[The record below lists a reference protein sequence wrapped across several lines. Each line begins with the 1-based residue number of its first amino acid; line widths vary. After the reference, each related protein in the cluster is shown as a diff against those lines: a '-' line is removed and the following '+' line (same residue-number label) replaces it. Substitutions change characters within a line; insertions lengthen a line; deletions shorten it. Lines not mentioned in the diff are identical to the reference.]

1 MVVTDLDGTL
11 LPATREF
18 SHTDLNTLKWLGE
31 QGIMCAIATGRS
43 LFSAKGVL
51 PPDFPI
57 DYLIFSSGAG
67 IMHWP
72 TKTLLMTH
80 KLEQSEIHQ
89 ASGLLQAHEL
99 DFMIHHPIPEN
110 HRFLYYDTGR
120 NTPDFLRRYRRYK
133 EFAQPLKSDQPGLEA
148 ACQIVAID
156 PYRGDAS
163 RYRIIRQQLPT
174 LKVIR
179 STSPLD
185 GASTWIEIFPT
196 TVSKALASEWVAGR
210 HTIPIR
216 NTLAIGNDYNDLDLL
231 EWAGHSI
238 VVSNAPSELTQT
250 YQTVSSHNENG
261 FTEAVSFWITN
272 IAFTDI
278 NT

>member
-1 MVVTDLDGTL
+1 
-11 LPATREF
+11 
-18 SHTDLNTLKWLGE
+18 
-31 QGIMCAIATGRS
+31 
-43 LFSAKGVL
+43 
-51 PPDFPI
+51 
-57 DYLIFSSGAG
+57 
-67 IMHWP
+67 MHWP

-80 KLEQSEIHQ
+80 NLEQGEILR
-89 ASGLLQAHEL
+89 ASRLLQAHEL

-110 HRFLYYDTGR
+110 HQFLYYDTGR
-120 NTPDFLRRYRRYK
+120 NNPDFLRRYHRYK
-133 EFAQPLKSDQPGLEA
+133 EFAQPLTNQPELEA

-156 PYRGDAS
+156 PHQGDAS

-196 TVSKALASEWVAGR
+196 TVSKALASTWVAGQ
-210 HTIPIR
+210 HTISAR

-238 VVSNAPSELTQT
+238 VVSNAPSELTHT

-272 IAFTDI
+272 IASTDI
-278 NT
+278 INT